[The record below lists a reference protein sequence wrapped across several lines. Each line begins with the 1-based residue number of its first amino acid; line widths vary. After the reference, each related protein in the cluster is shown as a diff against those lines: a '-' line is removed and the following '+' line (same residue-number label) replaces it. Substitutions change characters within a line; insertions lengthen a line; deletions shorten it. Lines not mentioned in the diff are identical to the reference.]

1 MNNLHQIQIIMNT
14 TKYKRVHHCIVVTKI
29 GHAGFYL
36 PVVSAVNS
44 SIDDIKS
51 FAECNPGM
59 NHRVS
64 LVTNHRSDKFAFLY
78 KDANIDDL
86 KLIEDFI
93 PRNSYKMSLSGIFEE
108 LSEEFSEDDLVLVT
122 FISESIGSWNDK
134 RIDFYY
140 GLTTNNIKPIITHY
154 SSKGWKFLMYAFGN
168 MLYNCDYDGLCESLS
183 FDKVDSLEPYI
194 QKFYDEGQPY
204 PDPFNY
210 NPTQL
215 NYIRVW
221 KQLLFQNSSDL
232 LGYIKL

>member
-1 MNNLHQIQIIMNT
+1 MNAN
-14 TKYKRVHHCIVVTKI
+14 KYKTVHHCIIVTEI

-36 PVVSAVNS
+36 PIVSAVNS

-59 NHRVS
+59 NHMVS
-64 LVTNHRSDKFAFLY
+64 LVTNHWSDKFAFLY
-78 KDANIDDL
+78 KDANTDDL
-86 KLIEDFI
+86 KLVKDIIARDCDE
-93 PRNSYKMSLSGIFEE
+93 MSLNEIFEE
-108 LSEEFSEDDLVLVT
+108 LSKDLSEDDLVLVT
-122 FISESIGSWNDK
+122 FISELIGSLNDK
-134 RIDFYY
+134 PIYFYCR
-140 GLTTNNIKPIITHY
+140 LTTDNIKPIITHY

-183 FDKVDSLEPYI
+183 FDKVDSLQPYI
-194 QKFYDEGQPY
+194 RKFYDEGQPY
-204 PDPFNY
+204 PDPYDY